1 MERVYSFSVISAR
14 TLSLRGCR
22 ADVRQSSQAAVAR
35 HIPHKVNQE
44 YHLLAMIP
52 PRRPCACTAGSRC
65 FTAVARH
72 SATQSLN
79 ADIPLT
85 KYLEVPQDAGN

>member
-22 ADVRQSSQAAVAR
+22 ADVRQGSQATVG
-35 HIPHKVNQE
+35 HILHKVNQK
-44 YHLLAMIP
+44 YQLYATILP
-52 PRRPCACTAGSRC
+52 WRPCACAAGSRR